1 MSKPN
6 LKIGDSVWIFQ
17 PEHRVYQQDENGRS
31 FGAPIWRE
39 HWREHFVIGETSRS
53 WLIGWRKYSA
63 PGMYVLKLPKSSSD
77 RISCAGGRSATVAFS
92 QAEIDEREWVHDHCH
107 YIANQVKYLDYA
119 TLRKIAELI
128 GYEEK
133 PR

>member
-6 LKIGDSVWIFQ
+6 LKIGDSVWIFD
-17 PEHRVYQQDENGRS
+17 ENRRVYSKDGGGWSN
-31 FGAPIWRE
+31 PIWRE

-53 WLIGWRKYSA
+53 WLVGLTKDSKPTSGSVIKIQKASHYNA
-63 PGMYVLKLPKSSSD
+63 KIAY
-77 RISCAGGRSATVAFS
+77 S
-92 QAEIDEREWVHDHCH
+92 QAEIDEHDWARSNRY
-107 YIANQVKYLDYA
+107 YIAQRVEWSSPA